1 MNVLGVAP
9 KVVKCWFYCLCE
21 QYRVSDLGANQRAL
35 HATLLE
41 EVWGYPG
48 WSVLE

>member
-9 KVVKCWFYCLCE
+9 KVVKRWFYRLCE
-21 QYRVSDLGANQRAL
+21 QYRVSKVEANQRAL

-41 EVWGYPG
+41 EV
-48 WSVLE
+48 